1 MDGISWITLILAT
14 MIGGFLFAMIGVVLL
29 ALLLGNVSDRLS
41 SNDETR
47 QDS

>member
-1 MDGISWITLILAT
+1 MNGISWTLLILAT

-29 ALLLGNVSDRLS
+29 ALLLGDVSNRLS

-47 QDS
+47 RDS